1 MPGVCGWVRCLPIVP
16 VCASRG
22 SGLGFFG
29 PRIAAPGLPASTPR
43 FTRKRQNA
51 RTLDSLRLIVEAPL
65 TPQQVNVS
73 YSYFYDSLSPY
84 GNWIQVD
91 GYGLCWQPTVVVVN
105 REWSPYGDHG
115 HWVYSD
121 YGWYWVSDYSWGW
134 APFHYGRWFRHVRWG
149 WCWAST
155 RPPAT
160 TKGSSRSRPAPC
172 GSRTAPATVC
182 SRAKAGSDRQR
193 TQGFQNF
200 YQRLWRLKP
209 SCIDFNKV
217 RAGCTGGR
225 KMIATLDRELD
236 RVGRR
241 VVLRRAGLKLSWG
254 LVAIIGEAALSA
266 EDRRYLAFADRFEQ
280 EIGRIHLDAVYSP
293 VTRVRYTTENTR
305 VGQRT
310 NYDRLIL
317 EIWTN
322 GTISPEMALVE
333 AAKILRKHI
342 NPFVQ
347 YFELGEETVSGAV
360 PQEEPEK
367 KVDEELEAKLNTPI
381 QELEL
386 SVRASNCLE
395 SVKVETVRQLVQMT
409 EADLLKIRS
418 FGKTSLREIKRKLA
432 DIGLSLGMKDV
443 GQ

>member
-1 MPGVCGWVRCLPIVP
+1 MRVTWRGLELPTRVERDPSVSTDKYGRFFIEPFERGFGTTVGNSLRRVLLSSLEGSAVTSIKITGVDHEFTSVTGVMEDTTDIVLNVKSLVVRLQGDGPKVMKVSVEKAGVVTAADIVADPAIEIINEDAVLATLTEDVKFEMEMVVENGRGYVP
-16 VCASRG
+16 VSE
-22 SGLGFFG
+22 
-29 PRIAAPGLPASTPR
+29 RIA
-43 FTRKRQNA
+43 
-51 RTLDSLRLIVEAPL
+51 D
-65 TPQQVNVS
+65 
-73 YSYFYDSLSPY
+73 
-84 GNWIQVD
+84 
-91 GYGLCWQPTVVVVN
+91 
-105 REWSPYGDHG
+105 
-115 HWVYSD
+115 
-121 YGWYWVSDYSWGW
+121 
-134 APFHYGRWFRHVRWG
+134 
-149 WCWAST
+149 
-155 RPPAT
+155 
-160 TKGSSRSRPAPC
+160 
-172 GSRTAPATVC
+172 
-182 SRAKAGSDRQR
+182 
-193 TQGFQNF
+193 
-200 YQRLWRLKP
+200 
-209 SCIDFNKV
+209 
-217 RAGCTGGR
+217 
-225 KMIATLDRELD
+225 
-236 RVGRR
+236 
-241 VVLRRAGLKLSWG
+241 
-254 LVAIIGEAALSA
+254 
-266 EDRRYLAFADRFEQ
+266 ADRFEQ

-310 NYDRLIL
+310 NYDKLIL

-347 YFELGEETVSGAV
+347 YFELGEETVAGEV

-386 SVRASNCLE
+386 SVRANNCLE

-443 GQ
+443 G